1 MGVYVKKDLRPAA
14 RLSVPNS
21 VQTAMAQKWVDGRV
35 VNLRRWTTRLH
46 SLMVDAPVDSF
57 KAGQFARIALEID
70 GEEVARPYSY
80 VNAPDE
86 RPLEF
91 YFITVPEGPLTSR
104 LVALTPG
111 DPILVSPKPSGLLTL
126 SELPEAEHLWLL
138 STGTAIG
145 PFLSIIKTQEPW
157 HRFARVVLV
166 HAVRHAEELSYR
178 EVIDRTRQRQ
188 GGQFIY
194 APFVT
199 REDTEFA
206 IRGRIPEAIRDGR
219 LEARSGIPLS
229 AQRSQVMVCGNPE
242 MVQDTLKVL
251 EERGLKRNKRKDP
264 GQISVETYW

>member
-1 MGVYVKKDLRPAA
+1 MP
-14 RLSVPNS
+14 
-21 VQTAMAQKWVDGRV
+21 QKWVNGRV
-35 VNLRRWTTRLH
+35 VGLRHWTERLH

-57 KAGQFARIALEID
+57 KAGQFARLALEIG

-80 VNAPDE
+80 VNPPDE

-91 YFITVPEGPLTSR
+91 YFITVPEGPLTTR
-104 LVALTPG
+104 LVALSAG
-111 DPILVSPKPSGLLTL
+111 DSILVSARPSGMLTL

-145 PFLSIIKTQEPW
+145 PFLSIVRTQEPW

-166 HAVRHAEELSYR
+166 HAVRQAEELSYQD
-178 EVIDRTRQRQ
+178 VIDGVRSRQ

-194 APFVT
+194 VPFVS
-199 REDTEFA
+199 REDTDFA
-206 IRGRIPEAIRDGR
+206 IRARVPAAIRDGR
-219 LEARSGIPLS
+219 LEARAGIPIS

-242 MVQDTLKVL
+242 MVEDTLKVL

-264 GQISVETYW
+264 GQVSVETYW